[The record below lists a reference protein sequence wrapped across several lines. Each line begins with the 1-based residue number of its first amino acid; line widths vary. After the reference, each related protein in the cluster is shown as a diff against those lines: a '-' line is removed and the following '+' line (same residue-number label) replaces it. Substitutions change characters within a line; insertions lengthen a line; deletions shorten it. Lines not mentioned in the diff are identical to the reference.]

1 MINYIDQQNAEMLMK
16 EQVDMMFFLK
26 KQLFKRDLMMT
37 ETNPVQQEINTI
49 IIPSEPLIG
58 DHEPHTEQNRDFTSK
73 GEHIGVRLKQHL
85 MYVLL

>member
-1 MINYIDQQNAEMLMK
+1 MLMK
-16 EQVDMMFFLK
+16 EQVHMIFVLK

-37 ETNPVQQEINTI
+37 ETNPVQQEIDTI
-49 IIPSEPLIG
+49 IITSESLIIIG
-58 DHEPHTEQNRDFTSK
+58 DDEPHTEQNTDFTSK